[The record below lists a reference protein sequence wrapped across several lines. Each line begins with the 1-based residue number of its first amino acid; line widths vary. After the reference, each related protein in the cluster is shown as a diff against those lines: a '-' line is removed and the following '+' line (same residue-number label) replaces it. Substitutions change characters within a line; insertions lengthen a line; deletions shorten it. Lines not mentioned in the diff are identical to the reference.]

1 LQGFIN
7 WPPEQRWPA
16 LAPFGTAG
24 WKQGG
29 VLVDDAMTIA
39 ASGMA
44 AAMTSLTASASNVAN
59 ADSAGP
65 VPGFTPV
72 NAQSPASVYQPAV
85 VIETSMAGGGVS
97 ATVTRSSPGTIL
109 SYDPTAPFANGQGM
123 VAVPN
128 VDFATEAV
136 NQMSASMAF
145 QANLK
150 VFQAANRNLDS
161 LLDILV

>member
-1 LQGFIN
+1 
-7 WPPEQRWPA
+7 
-16 LAPFGTAG
+16 
-24 WKQGG
+24 
-29 VLVDDAMTIA
+29 MTIA

-59 ADSAGP
+59 AGSAGP
-65 VPGFTPV
+65 VQGFTPV
-72 NAQSPASVYQPAV
+72 NAQNPASAYQPAV

-97 ATVTRSSPGTIL
+97 ATVTRYSPNPMF
-109 SYDPTAPFANGQGM
+109 SYDPTAPFADGQGM

-136 NQMSASMAF
+136 NQLSARVAF

-150 VFQAANRNLDS
+150 VFQAANRNLDT
-161 LLDILV
+161 LLDIKI